1 MEKSNNSK
9 DYSKFEENLEAEV
22 TGYNNR
28 KYSLYELSLSANNY
42 QSNHNNEYRELI
54 QKKYSKIYNCE
65 SETIP
70 ANLLEEVYGL
80 SESFKEIWREVPD
93 NKKYTVSNLGR
104 IKLNGILVHQDDNN
118 FNGYLKMTKT
128 VEGKDSDN
136 RSENIYIFVAKAFF
150 SNYKEGMHVHHINN
164 NGYDCRPENLI
175 LLEKDQHLK
184 VHGSPVKGDD
194 NSYEKVSQV
203 GQ

>member
-1 MEKSNNSK
+1 MEKSNYPQLDEGLDEK
-9 DYSKFEENLEAEV
+9 VF
-22 TGYNNR
+22 GY
-28 KYSLYELSLSANNY
+28 KGIEYSLYELRNSANNFRTDDTKC
-42 QSNHNNEYRELI
+42 YRNI
-54 QKKYSKIYNCE
+54 AKAKYSKIYNCE
-65 SETIP
+65 QDFVP
-70 ANLLEEVYGL
+70 VKLLEEVYGL
-80 SESFKEIWREVPD
+80 DETFKEIWREVPD

-104 IKLNGILVHQDDNN
+104 IKLNGILVHQDDEN

-128 VEGKDSDN
+128 TEGKDSDN

-150 SNYKEGMHVHHINN
+150 SLEELHGKCIHHINN

-175 LLEKDQHLK
+175 LLTPPQHSK
-184 VHGSPVKGDD
+184 VHGFSVKGDD

>member
-1 MEKSNNSK
+1 MGKSNNSK

-22 TGYNNR
+22 TGHNNR
-28 KYSLYELSLSANNY
+28 KYSLYELSLSANDY

-150 SNYKEGMHVHHINN
+150 SNYKEGIHVHHINN

-175 LLEKDQHLK
+175 LLEKGQHSI
-184 VHGSPVKGDD
+184 VHNFPVSELTEDP
-194 NSYEKVSQV
+194 NY

>member
-65 SETIP
+65 QDFVP
-70 ANLLEEVYGL
+70 VKLLEEVYGL
-80 SESFKEIWREVPD
+80 DETFKEIWREVPD

-184 VHGSPVKGDD
+184 VHGLPVKGDD
-194 NSYEKVSQV
+194 NSYEKVSQI

>member
-1 MEKSNNSK
+1 MGKSNNSK
-9 DYSKFEENLEAEV
+9 DYSKFDENLEAEV

-65 SETIP
+65 QDFVP
-70 ANLLEEVYGL
+70 VKLLEEVYGL
-80 SESFKEIWREVPD
+80 DETFKEIWREVPD
-93 NKKYTVSNLGR
+93 NKKYTVSNLAR

-175 LLEKDQHLK
+175 LLEKGQHSI
-184 VHGSPVKGDD
+184 VHNFPVSKLTEDP
-194 NSYEKVSQV
+194 NY

>member
-1 MEKSNNSK
+1 M
-9 DYSKFEENLEAEV
+9 
-22 TGYNNR
+22 
-28 KYSLYELSLSANNY
+28 
-42 QSNHNNEYRELI
+42 

-80 SESFKEIWREVPD
+80 DETFKEIWREVPD

-104 IKLNGILVHQDDNN
+104 IKLNGILVYQDDEN

-128 VEGKDSDN
+128 TEGKDSDN
-136 RSENIYIFVAKAFF
+136 CSENIYIFVAKAFF
-150 SNYKEGMHVHHINN
+150 SLEELHGKCIHHINN

-175 LLEKDQHLK
+175 LLEKGQHSI
-184 VHGSPVKGDD
+184 VHNFPVSKLTEDP
-194 NSYEKVSQV
+194 NY

>member
-65 SETIP
+65 QDFVP
-70 ANLLEEVYGL
+70 VKLLEEVYGL
-80 SESFKEIWREVPD
+80 DETFKEIWREVPD

-175 LLEKDQHLK
+175 LLEKDQHSI
-184 VHGSPVKGDD
+184 VHNFPVSELTEDP
-194 NSYEKVSQV
+194 NY

>member
-1 MEKSNNSK
+1 MGKTNNSRN
-9 DYSKFEENLEAEV
+9 YSDFEKILVTEV
-22 TGYNNR
+22 FGYNNR
-28 KYSLYELSLSANNY
+28 KYNLYELSLSANNY
-42 QSNHNNEYRELI
+42 QGNHNNEYRELI

-65 SETIP
+65 TETIP

-80 SESFKEIWREVPD
+80 SEFFKEIWREVPD

-128 VEGKDSDN
+128 VEGKESDN

-175 LLEKDQHLK
+175 LLEKDQHSI
-184 VHGSPVKGDD
+184 VHNFPVSKLTEDP
-194 NSYEKVSQV
+194 NY

>member
-175 LLEKDQHLK
+175 LLEKGQHSI
-184 VHGSPVKGDD
+184 VHNFPVSKLTEDP
-194 NSYEKVSQV
+194 NY

>member
-1 MEKSNNSK
+1 MEKSNYPQLDEGLDEK
-9 DYSKFEENLEAEV
+9 VF
-22 TGYNNR
+22 GY
-28 KYSLYELSLSANNY
+28 KGIEYSLYELRNSANNFRTDDAKC
-42 QSNHNNEYRELI
+42 YRNI
-54 QKKYSKIYNCE
+54 AKAKYSKIYNCE

-136 RSENIYIFVAKAFF
+136 HSENIYIFVAKAFF

-175 LLEKDQHLK
+175 LLEKGQHSI
-184 VHGSPVKGDD
+184 VHNFPDPELTED
-194 NSYEKVSQV
+194 PNY

>member
-1 MEKSNNSK
+1 MEKSNNTK
-9 DYSKFEENLEAEV
+9 DFSKFEKDLKAEV

-175 LLEKDQHLK
+175 LLEKGQHSI
-184 VHGSPVKGDD
+184 VHNFPDPELTED
-194 NSYEKVSQV
+194 PNY

>member
-9 DYSKFEENLEAEV
+9 DYSKFEKNLKAEV

-175 LLEKDQHLK
+175 LLEKGQHSI
-184 VHGSPVKGDD
+184 VHNFPVSELTEDP
-194 NSYEKVSQV
+194 NY

>member
-1 MEKSNNSK
+1 MGKTNNSK

-175 LLEKDQHLK
+175 LLEKDRHSI
-184 VHGSPVKGDD
+184 VHNFPVSELTEDP
-194 NSYEKVSQV
+194 NY

>member
-1 MEKSNNSK
+1 MGKTNTRNYSEFEKTLGK
-9 DYSKFEENLEAEV
+9 EV

-54 QKKYSKIYNCE
+54 QKKYSKIYNCK

-150 SNYKEGMHVHHINN
+150 SNYKEGMHIHHINN

-175 LLEKDQHLK
+175 LLEKDQHSI
-184 VHGSPVKGDD
+184 VHNFPDSELTEDP
-194 NSYEKVSQV
+194 NY